1 MTVSRQLKKF
11 LDGAGVSY
19 KVTKHPEAFTAQ
31 EVAAAEHVP
40 GKAMAKVVIVLADKK
55 PVMTVLPASYR
66 VDFKELKKLLGAKSV
81 RLASEDEFGGLFPDC
96 EVGAMPPFGEMF
108 DLPVYSDQ
116 VLQEDERVTFNAG
129 THTETVTVAYA
140 DFERLANPTVGDFAE
155 HV

>member
-11 LDGAGVSY
+11 LDDAGVSY

-66 VDFKELKKLLGAKSV
+66 VDFKKLKKLLGAKSV
-81 RLASEDEFGGLFPDC
+81 GLASEDEF
-96 EVGAMPPFGEMF
+96 
-108 DLPVYSDQ
+108 
-116 VLQEDERVTFNAG
+116 
-129 THTETVTVAYA
+129 
-140 DFERLANPTVGDFAE
+140 
-155 HV
+155 

>member
-1 MTVSRQLKKF
+1 MTVCRQLKKF
-11 LDGAGVSY
+11 LDGSGVSY

-66 VDFKELKKLLGAKSV
+66 VDFKKLKKLLGAKSV

-129 THTETVTVAYA
+129 THTETVSVAYA

>member
-66 VDFKELKKLLGAKSV
+66 VDFKKLKKLLGAKSV
-81 RLASEDEFGGLFPDC
+81 GLASEDEFGGLFPDC

-116 VLQEDERVTFNAG
+116 VLREDERVTFNAG

-140 DFERLANPTVGDFAE
+140 DFERLANPTVGDFAD

>member
-66 VDFKELKKLLGAKSV
+66 VDFKKLKKLLGAKTV

-129 THTETVTVAYA
+129 THTETVTVACA

>member
-11 LDGAGVSY
+11 LDDAGVSY

-66 VDFKELKKLLGAKSV
+66 VDFKKLKKLLGAKMV
-81 RLASEDEFGGLFPDC
+81 GLASEDEFGGLFPDC
-96 EVGAMPPFGEMF
+96 EVGAMPPFGVMF

-116 VLQEDERVTFNAG
+116 VLREDERVTFNAG

-140 DFERLANPTVGDFAE
+140 DFERLANPTIGDFTE

>member
-66 VDFKELKKLLGAKSV
+66 VDFKKLKKLLGAKSV

-116 VLQEDERVTFNAG
+116 VLREDERVTFNAG

-140 DFERLANPTVGDFAE
+140 DYERLANPTVGDFAD